1 MPKIKNIERTP
12 NPNSIRF
19 IIDLPLTQGITY
31 SFESKE
37 EAQQDELARGL
48 FSIKHVINVY
58 YVDRFITVTQDGN
71 IPWSILL
78 RDIAPFIRNAKSQ
91 STTNQY
97 KSKQEQENRVIPGS
111 DDPRFEKI
119 MALLN
124 EQVRP
129 YLMAD
134 GGGLE
139 VHGFEKN
146 ILTIHYQGACGSCP
160 AAISGTLYA
169 IEGML
174 KRIDP
179 KIQVTLS

>member
-12 NPNSIRF
+12 NPNAIRF
-19 IIDLPLTQGITY
+19 IIDTPLTQGVTY

-37 EAQQDELARGL
+37 EAQEDELARQL
-48 FSIKHVINVY
+48 FSIDHVINIY
-58 YVDRFITVTQDGN
+58 YMDRYITVTQDGR

-78 RDIAPFIRNAKSQ
+78 RDIAPFIREAKTQ
-91 STTNQY
+91 SINNQDQVQ
-97 KSKQEQENRVIPGS
+97 QEKENRIIPGS
-111 DDPRFEKI
+111 NDPRFSKI
-119 MALLN
+119 MNLLN
-124 EQVRP
+124 EQVKP

-139 VHGFEKN
+139 VRSLEGNTLK
-146 ILTIHYQGACGSCP
+146 IHYQGACGSCP

-179 KIQVTLS
+179 QIQVALT